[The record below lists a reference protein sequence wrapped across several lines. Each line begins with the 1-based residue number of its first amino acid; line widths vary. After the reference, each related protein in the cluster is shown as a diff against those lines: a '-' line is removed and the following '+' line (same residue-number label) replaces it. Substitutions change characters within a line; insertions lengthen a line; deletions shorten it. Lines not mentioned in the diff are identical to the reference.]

1 MHVLGSIT
9 VTRPLANTSET
20 HPKKNTH
27 QQEKKATN
35 NPGPFRYIH
44 FISLQH
50 ENAPQM
56 RGVRASSEQQTICP
70 HSQTINP

>member
-56 RGVRASSEQQTICP
+56 RGVRASTEQQSNLSAQPI
-70 HSQTINP
+70 INP